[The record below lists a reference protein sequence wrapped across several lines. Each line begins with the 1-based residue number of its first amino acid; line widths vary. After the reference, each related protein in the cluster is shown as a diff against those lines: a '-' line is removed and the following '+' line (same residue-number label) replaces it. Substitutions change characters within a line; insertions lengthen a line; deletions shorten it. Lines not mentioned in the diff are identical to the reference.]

1 MSIKSSENQT
11 SSEQSVIKVWSK
23 RLLAWCFVLV
33 ISYFWWQSIRDLELG
48 DKLAQV
54 REHVGWLGLSL
65 LAAGLY
71 LVGQAAIW
79 LKIVNKLVTPLGWRS
94 GYRTWMISNMGRYIP
109 GSVWHLVGRVV
120 MGQGAGVNQ
129 TSGAV
134 GVLLEQSL
142 QLLSALL
149 IVGLSLPFWPAGSF
163 VRSWA
168 WLAVLV
174 PLGFVVIHP
183 RLFFPLLN
191 LILTR
196 LGRDPIIA
204 HLSYPMMCRYTLY
217 YLLDHLAN
225 GLSLAFAIVALQAP
239 LEVVPAVVGGA
250 LFAWTAGYLMIW
262 APGGLG
268 VREGF
273 VTTALGP
280 LVGLEVAAVGA
291 LLWRAANII
300 TEALG
305 AVIFDLLW
313 RVSRSGLD
321 KT

>member
-1 MSIKSSENQT
+1 
-11 SSEQSVIKVWSK
+11 
-23 RLLAWCFVLV
+23 
-33 ISYFWWQSIRDLELG
+33 
-48 DKLAQV
+48 
-54 REHVGWLGLSL
+54 
-65 LAAGLY
+65 
-71 LVGQAAIW
+71 
-79 LKIVNKLVTPLGWRS
+79 
-94 GYRTWMISNMGRYIP
+94 MGRYIP

-120 MGQGAGVNQ
+120 MGQGAGVNR
-129 TSGAV
+129 TSGAL

-149 IVGLSLPFWPAGSF
+149 IVGLSLPFWPADSF
-163 VRSWA
+163 VRSWS
-168 WLAVLV
+168 WLALLV

-191 LILTR
+191 FILTR
-196 LGRDPIIA
+196 LGREPITA
-204 HLSYPMMCRYTLY
+204 DLSYFMMCRYTIY

-250 LFAWTAGYLMIW
+250 LFAWTVGYLTIL

-268 VREGF
+268 VREVL
-273 VTTALGP
+273 VTEALGP
-280 LVGLEVAAVGA
+280 LVGREVAAVGA
-291 LLWRAANII
+291 LLWRAGNII

-313 RVSRSGLD
+313 RISRSGLD
-321 KT
+321 KA

>member
-1 MSIKSSENQT
+1 L
-11 SSEQSVIKVWSK
+11 K
-23 RLLAWCFVLV
+23 RLLAWFFVLV
-33 ISYFWWQSIRDLELG
+33 ISYFWWQSINKLELG

-54 REHVGWLGLSL
+54 RDNQGWLGLSL

-79 LKIVNKLVTPLGWRS
+79 LKIINRLVTPLAWRT

-120 MGQGAGVNQ
+120 MGQGAGVNR
-129 TSGAV
+129 TSGAL

-149 IVGLSLPFWPAGSF
+149 IVGISLPFWPAGSF
-163 VRSWA
+163 VRSWS
-168 WLAVLV
+168 WLAILV

-191 LILTR
+191 LILAR
-196 LGRDPIIA
+196 LGRDPITA
-204 HLSYPMMCRYTLY
+204 HLSYHMMCRYTIY

-225 GLSLAFAIVALQAP
+225 GLSLAFAMVALQAP

-250 LFAWTAGYLMIW
+250 LFAWTVGYLTIL

-268 VREGF
+268 VREVL
-273 VTTALGP
+273 VTEALAP
-280 LVGLEVAAVGA
+280 LVGREVAAVGA

-305 AVIFDLLW
+305 AVIFHLLW
-313 RVSRSGLD
+313 RVSRYPFD